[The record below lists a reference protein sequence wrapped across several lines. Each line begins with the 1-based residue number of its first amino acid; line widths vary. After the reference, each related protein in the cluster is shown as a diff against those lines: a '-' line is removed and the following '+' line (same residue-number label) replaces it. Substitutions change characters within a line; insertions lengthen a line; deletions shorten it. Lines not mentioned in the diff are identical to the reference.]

1 MLIFILS
8 YMKNNPLQQAH
19 ATAFN
24 MNQPQGTLWIHLLKK
39 ILNNT
44 LEKANCIPCRTVDAL
59 NKFLVEGQD
68 ILINEQNFLYFDQVI
83 LMFKRFLLWQKKHT
97 IKNLIVSD
105 LNNNILYVSQTWEGK
120 MHDKMMCEI
129 EKLKFSKK
137 VRLWLDS
144 GFQGFNPENA
154 EINRPKKKPKGK
166 ELIEIEKKSFQQIS
180 RTRVKVEDA
189 IGNCKVFR
197 IVKEEIRSFIDDF
210 RDLFMV
216 LACALSNFKL
226 KYQ

>member
-1 MLIFILS
+1 
-8 YMKNNPLQQAH
+8 
-19 ATAFN
+19 
-24 MNQPQGTLWIHLLKK
+24 
-39 ILNNT
+39 
-44 LEKANCIPCRTVDAL
+44 
-59 NKFLVEGQD
+59 
-68 ILINEQNFLYFDQVI
+68 
-83 LMFKRFLLWQKKHT
+83 MFKKSFIVAKKKHT

-120 MHDKMMCEI
+120 MHDKMMCDI
-129 EKLKFSKK
+129 EELEFSKK

-144 GFQGFNPENA
+144 GFEGFNPKNA
-154 EINRPKKKPKGK
+154 EINRPKKKPKGR
-166 ELIEIEKKSFQQIS
+166 ELTDLEKKSNQQIS
-180 RTRVKVEDA
+180 STRVKVEHA

-210 RDLFMV
+210 RDLVMV